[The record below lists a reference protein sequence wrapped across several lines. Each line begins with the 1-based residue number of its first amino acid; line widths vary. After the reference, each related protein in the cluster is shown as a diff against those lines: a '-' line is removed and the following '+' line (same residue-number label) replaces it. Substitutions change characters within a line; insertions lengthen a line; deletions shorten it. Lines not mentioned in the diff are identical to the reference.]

1 MNSPDRR
8 ELILEAAAGCFSHFG
23 YRRTVVDDI
32 AREVG
37 IAKGSIYLHFKS
49 KEELFIALLD
59 HEREKVSE
67 RFEEIISLDI
77 SCSERLRR
85 IVVEFNAIL
94 DRHPVLA
101 RFMTAPASLELPPEL
116 LHRECH
122 DKGIFDQH
130 IPRILENGI
139 RGGEFRADLDV
150 LAVFP
155 IIISLFHI
163 NVHNRDHKWVD
174 MPPEKFMEAMLGTI
188 FQGILNKE
196 GSVR

>member
-101 RFMTAPASLELPPEL
+101 
-116 LHRECH
+116 
-122 DKGIFDQH
+122 
-130 IPRILENGI
+130 
-139 RGGEFRADLDV
+139 
-150 LAVFP
+150 
-155 IIISLFHI
+155 
-163 NVHNRDHKWVD
+163 
-174 MPPEKFMEAMLGTI
+174 
-188 FQGILNKE
+188 
-196 GSVR
+196 